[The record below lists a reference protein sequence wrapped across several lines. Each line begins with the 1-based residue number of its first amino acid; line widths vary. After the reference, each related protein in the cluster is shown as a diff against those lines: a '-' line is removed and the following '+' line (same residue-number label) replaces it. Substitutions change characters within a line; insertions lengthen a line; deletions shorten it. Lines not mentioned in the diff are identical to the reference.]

1 VETSLKKANKK
12 TLATVV
18 VTSFFVLF
26 GTLFFIKVHAATTTS
41 QPGQPTEDDT
51 FYKGEVLSVLSE
63 ETKEEYGQSSVI
75 QQVKIRVVQ
84 GMVAGKEVT
93 VPFEMDASRAQY
105 QRLEKGDYVVVGR
118 MVQLPEPLY
127 YISDVYRL
135 NSLWWMVG
143 LFIVVTIV
151 CARWKGVRAFIG
163 LGISFLIIAFFIV
176 PRVVAGSNPLTIS
189 LVGTIII
196 AGVALYVAHG
206 FQARS
211 HLALLSTIISIG
223 LSFGLAALFV
233 HIGKLFGLGTE
244 EAFLL
249 QSVPDVVIN
258 LRGLLLG
265 GIILGTLG
273 VLDDITTSQAAA
285 VEELHKANT
294 SFGFWDLYSRASSV
308 GREHIASLVNTL
320 ALAYTGAS
328 FPLLLLFK
336 IYERPLWVTLNSEL
350 IFEEVVRTMV
360 GSISLVVAVPLTT
373 FVAAAYFSRHKI

>member
-1 VETSLKKANKK
+1 
-12 TLATVV
+12 
-18 VTSFFVLF
+18 
-26 GTLFFIKVHAATTTS
+26 
-41 QPGQPTEDDT
+41 
-51 FYKGEVLSVLSE
+51 
-63 ETKEEYGQSSVI
+63 
-75 QQVKIRVVQ
+75 
-84 GMVAGKEVT
+84 MVAGKEVT